1 MELNAWGAPR
11 KMVVS
16 DRAFGDYLTNEDVK
30 HLLEKYRALHM
41 KRFHY
46 SNAATYK
53 YATDFTDFY
62 SYYTR
67 VCTVYLPKHSNS
79 VNIAFYPFIYDANNF
94 ENSPTTNKQFNK
106 FLKEF
111 INADISVFEV
121 RRVYKDLTMDTTTP
135 TLKTYDGRDI
145 NVVFSTM
152 QYYISATNKVT
163 SHLSKYTQ
171 AVHCYIENGF
181 YIPTSYEVSD

>member
-16 DRAFGDYLTNEDVK
+16 DRSFGDYLTREDVK

-53 YATDFTDFY
+53 DETDSMDFY

-67 VCTVYLPKHSNS
+67 ICTVYLPKHSNN
-79 VNIAFYPFIYDANNF
+79 VNVTFYPFIYDTENF
-94 ENSPTTNKQFNK
+94 QNSPTTNKQTNK

-111 INADISVFEV
+111 INADISVFDV
-121 RRVYKDLTMDTTTP
+121 RCVYKDLTMDTITP

-152 QYYISATNKVT
+152 QHYISETDKVT

-171 AVHCYIENGF
+171 AVYCYVNNGV
-181 YIPTSYEVSD
+181 YVPTNEVIK

>member
-1 MELNAWGAPR
+1 MSGFCTSE
-11 KMVVS
+11 
-16 DRAFGDYLTNEDVK
+16 RAFGYYLTREDVK

-53 YATDFTDFY
+53 DATDFTDFY

-67 VCTVYLPKHSNS
+67 ICTVYLPKHSNS
-79 VNIAFYPFIYDANNF
+79 VNVAFYPFIYDTKNYK
-94 ENSPTTNKQFNK
+94 NSPTTNKQMNK

-111 INADISVFEV
+111 INADISVFEI
-121 RRVYKDLTMDTTTP
+121 RRVYKALTMDTVTP

-152 QYYISATNKVT
+152 QHYISATDKVT
-163 SHLSKYTQ
+163 SHLSKFTQ
-171 AVHCYIENGF
+171 AVYCYVNNGV
-181 YIPTSYEVSD
+181 YVPTNEVII